1 VRRWSWSYWRLP
13 LASLL
18 LCTALCELI
27 ASRLH
32 PINLILIYL
41 VGVLYVAL
49 KRDLL
54 SSIAT
59 LLGAILIFDWIFV
72 APRWSLKPTDPEY
85 FFTFAIALCVGLAVS
100 RLATRAREA
109 AVEALA
115 VADRAQSMSLLAQS
129 LSAVRTSEEI
139 VRALQ
144 LAVARGVGATG
155 EVLLVEGLSSETA
168 SPSPPPSAVDALSFD
183 LQAAGGSLGELRV
196 THLPAQRQTA
206 EDRHLLQSLANQ
218 AALALDR
225 LNADL
230 RSQQAAI
237 QAETERVRNTLLA
250 AISHDFRTPLTAI
263 IGAASTVMTQG
274 RQITPEQHDSLLHH
288 MLDQA
293 RRLQSLTSDLLD
305 LARLQDGAVTPEQEW
320 CPVGELVRDALAV
333 TRGALESH
341 VVELQVAEDDIV
353 WCDARLVTQAMCNLL
368 LNASQHSPAGS
379 RMVLAVRLHED
390 AWTLSVSDQ
399 GPAESQPPAHGVR
412 RMSGQVSLQVLVVD
426 DEPAIRD
433 LLRATLQAEGYGV
446 IEAATAR
453 EGATLAGN
461 RRIDLFLIDLGLPDG
476 DGVALIREI
485 RGWTRRPILV
495 LSARTQEQQKVDALD
510 AGADDFVSKPFGVAE
525 LHARIRVALRHA
537 GPQASSGTT
546 LVFGD
551 VTIDL
556 LARHV
561 SRSGTPVRLT
571 ATQWRLLE
579 VLARHAGRVVSSR
592 QLLREVWGPGHGEQG
607 HYLRIYV
614 RQLRQKL
621 EQDPTQPQFLQTEM
635 GVGYRLLD
643 KGDAV

>member
-1 VRRWSWSYWRLP
+1 MTALPLLVCVMADGQALQLVRQARRSLGEPDRTWRVLHLDTAPARQAAPALRQDLEEALALAQREGAEVVHSSPRINSGEHLVAQIAQQALAGGVSDILLGDRATGTVQWPGFGVKLIDFTGLLGRSLPGVQVHVLVSQHPPQRGFELPGWSSDDAPPVRRWVWSYWRLP

-18 LCTALCELI
+18 LCTVLCELI

-54 SSIAT
+54 SSVAT

-129 LSAVRTSEEI
+129 LSTARTSDEI
-139 VRALQ
+139 VRALSN
-144 LAVARGVGATG
+144 AVARGVGATG
-155 EVLLVEGLSSETA
+155 QVLLVEGLSCETA
-168 SPSPPPSAVDALSFD
+168 GPSSPPSAVDALSFD

-230 RSQQAAI
+230 RSRQAAI

-263 IGAASTVMTQG
+263 IGAASAVMTQG

-305 LARLQDGAVTPEQEW
+305 LARLQDGVVTPEQEW

-333 TRGALESH
+333 TRGALQSH
-341 VVELQVAEDDIV
+341 VVELQVVEDDVV
-353 WCDARLVTQAMCNLL
+353 WCDARLVTQAMSNLL
-368 LNASQHSPAGS
+368 LNATQHSPAGS
-379 RMVLAVRLHED
+379 RIVLAVQLHEE

-399 GPAESQPPAHGVR
+399 GPGLPP
-412 RMSGQVSLQVLVVD
+412 GQEREVFSKFY
-426 DEPAIRD
+426 RD
-433 LLRATLQAEGYGV
+433 PT
-446 IEAATAR
+446 AA
-453 EGATLAGN
+453 AGTGTG
-461 RRIDLFLIDLGLPDG
+461 LGLAICEV
-476 DGVALIREI
+476 VARLHGGSIA
-485 RGWTRRPILV
+485 
-495 LSARTQEQQKVDALD
+495 AR
-510 AGADDFVSKPFGVAE
+510 S
-525 LHARIRVALRHA
+525 
-537 GPQASSGTT
+537 
-546 LVFGD
+546 
-551 VTIDL
+551 
-556 LARHV
+556 
-561 SRSGTPVRLT
+561 
-571 ATQWRLLE
+571 
-579 VLARHAGRVVSSR
+579 
-592 QLLREVWGPGHGEQG
+592 EQG
-607 HYLRIYV
+607 AV
-614 RQLRQKL
+614 
-621 EQDPTQPQFLQTEM
+621 FEM
-635 GVGYRLLD
+635 RLPWP
-643 KGDAV
+643 KANPPSMECAE

>member
-1 VRRWSWSYWRLP
+1 MTASPLLVCVMADGQALQLVRQAHRTLGESGRSWRVLHLDTASGRQAAPALRLDLEEALALAQREGAEMVHSSPRINAGEHLIAQIAQQAQAAEVSDVLLGDIATGAVQWPGFGVKLSDFTGLLGRSLPGVQVHVLVSQHPPQRGFELPGWSSAGVPPVRRWSWSYWRLP

-27 ASRLH
+27 AGRLH

-54 SSIAT
+54 SSVAT
-59 LLGAILIFDWIFV
+59 LLGAILIFDWVFV

-100 RLATRAREA
+100 RLAARAREA

-129 LSAVRTSEEI
+129 LSAARTSEEI

-144 LAVARGVGATG
+144 LAVARGVGAAG
-155 EVLLVEGLSSETA
+155 EVLLVEGL
-168 SPSPPPSAVDALSFD
+168 PSASTSPLPLPPAGDACCFD
-183 LQAAGGSLGELRV
+183 LQAAGGSLGELQVR
-196 THLPAQRQTA
+196 HFPAQRQTA
-206 EDRHLLQSLANQ
+206 EDMHLLQSLANQ

-225 LNADL
+225 LNADF
-230 RSQQAAI
+230 RSRQAAI

-353 WCDARLVTQAMCNLL
+353 WCDARLVTQAMSNLL

-399 GPAESQPPAHGVR
+399 GPGLPP
-412 RMSGQVSLQVLVVD
+412 GQEREVFSKFY
-426 DEPAIRD
+426 RD
-433 LLRATLQAEGYGV
+433 PSS
-446 IEAATAR
+446 TA
-453 EGATLAGN
+453 GTGTG
-461 RRIDLFLIDLGLPDG
+461 LGLAICEL
-476 DGVALIREI
+476 VAHLHGGTIA
-485 RGWTRRPILV
+485 
-495 LSARTQEQQKVDALD
+495 AR
-510 AGADDFVSKPFGVAE
+510 S
-525 LHARIRVALRHA
+525 
-537 GPQASSGTT
+537 
-546 LVFGD
+546 
-551 VTIDL
+551 
-556 LARHV
+556 
-561 SRSGTPVRLT
+561 
-571 ATQWRLLE
+571 
-579 VLARHAGRVVSSR
+579 
-592 QLLREVWGPGHGEQG
+592 EQG
-607 HYLRIYV
+607 AV
-614 RQLRQKL
+614 
-621 EQDPTQPQFLQTEM
+621 FEM
-635 GVGYRLLD
+635 RLPWP
-643 KGDAV
+643 KVNHPSMECAE